1 MTTKIGKTGF
11 WLVAILATALSW
23 ASAARAQVEIEYWQ
37 YTFAQRVKAIDT
49 LIKQFEAANPGIKVK
64 HTHIPYDDFRVK
76 IAAAIPAGQGPD
88 VVQLF
93 YGWLQDYLKAG
104 LLQPLP
110 ADAFSVVEIEKRV
123 LPDRPADEGGR
134 QVLRAADG
142 GAVAGALLE
151 QDAVQGSRPRPRAA
165 AGDARRARR
174 LREGS

>member
-37 YTFAQRVKAIDT
+37 YTFAQRVQAIDT

-110 ADAFSVVEIEKRV
+110 ADAFSVVEVEREYFPIVQQMKI
-123 LPDRPADEGGR
+123 
-134 QVLRAADG
+134 DG
-142 GAVAGALLE
+142 KTTRC
-151 QDAVQGSRPRPRAA
+151 RPRSGRWRSSGTRPCSRKPDSTPSGRPPRWTSSSTTP
-165 AGDARRARR
+165 GN
-174 LREGS
+174 